1 MGRRRAPRGRIE
13 VRRRHLLLGCF
24 AALGAGLF
32 TGLGLHA
39 AGALR
44 NPCRGALRLRGCRRS
59 RHLP

>member
-1 MGRRRAPRGRIE
+1 

-44 NPCRGALRLRGCRRS
+44 NPCRGALRQGLQEVTA
-59 RHLP
+59 LAMITV